1 MNQADMQLTW
11 DRALI
16 DAWRKAKPVWVAMV
30 TWEEATGKRFYD
42 HDKDMKRVPNYGF
55 PRGIG
60 TRVFVANFLPKV
72 SERLWNQ
79 KPEVD
84 EALIAKLQTTNYD
97 TVKNAVATKNDRE
110 LVHQGRKTRRSMA
123 KVALGAKIYS
133 ERNHNTDWNVT
144 KASARKTR

>member
-1 MNQADMQLTW
+1 
-11 DRALI
+11 
-16 DAWRKAKPVWVAMV
+16 
-30 TWEEATGKRFYD
+30 
-42 HDKDMKRVPNYGF
+42 
-55 PRGIG
+55 
-60 TRVFVANFLPKV
+60 VFVANFLPKV